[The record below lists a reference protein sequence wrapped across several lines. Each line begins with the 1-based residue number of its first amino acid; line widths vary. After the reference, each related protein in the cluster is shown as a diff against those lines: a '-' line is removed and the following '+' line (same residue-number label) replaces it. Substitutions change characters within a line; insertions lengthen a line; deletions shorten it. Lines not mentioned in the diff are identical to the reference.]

1 MQKTENAPKKGFF
14 LVEVYVTEK
23 YDLVA
28 KWMEKL
34 TLEQLDRFE
43 ALLKVKGA
51 IKKRTLLDGQIIL
64 NVMDRDWLLN
74 TEEAFA

>member
-1 MQKTENAPKKGFF
+1 MQKIENAPKSGFF
-14 LVEVYVTEK
+14 LVEVFVAEK
-23 YDLVA
+23 YDLVT

-34 TLEQLDRFE
+34 RLEQLDRFE
-43 ALLKVKGA
+43 ALLQVKGV

-64 NVMDRDWLLN
+64 NVMDNDWLLN

>member
-1 MQKTENAPKKGFF
+1 MREIENAPKRGYF
-14 LVEVYVTEK
+14 LVEVYVAEK

-64 NVMDRDWLLN
+64 NVMDDCSILSM
-74 TEEAFA
+74 EEAFA